1 MSRGPAC
8 WLAGWLAP
16 SRCQGNGYDHGS
28 IGVQYCVILHCPA
41 SMIWGLISL
50 LFSEHLSVRS
60 TLVCTV
66 DLMRIHAPN

>member
-1 MSRGPAC
+1 
-8 WLAGWLAP
+8 
-16 SRCQGNGYDHGS
+16 
-28 IGVQYCVILHCPA
+28 LHCPA

-50 LFSEHLSVRS
+50 PFFEHLSVRS